1 MLQNNNDK
9 RKNIQLVSAG
19 SKVFQRL
26 WIFCSSIV
34 WSSFAFLLEDVPNST
49 HLEACHTCDSRK
61 RCSKILCKKKGNKG
75 KFLRF
80 LVGFSFGLLFN
91 FNKLL
96 ATLRGLKNFSCTVE
110 LNQAAHT
117 DIYLA
122 WKAYVVWLTR

>member
-1 MLQNNNDK
+1 MCYKTTMTNGKIYNWCPP
-9 RKNIQLVSAG
+9 G
-19 SKVFQRL
+19 QR
-26 WIFCSSIV
+26 FFNVYESFV
-34 WSSFAFLLEDVPNST
+34 RPSSFAFLLEDVPNST
-49 HLEACHTCDSRK
+49 HLEACHTRDSRK

-122 WKAYVVWLTR
+122 